1 MCTTRT
7 PKPVEVQSSTKAE
20 KRVQI
25 LRNPYLDGVD
35 PSRRAQQVGVGSF
48 RIDRGSGTARVP
60 NQRPTRGASPVAPM
74 VPAGTPAPTPS
85 IIDQLG
91 PVSGRGLMYRA
102 LQISRSAA

>member
-7 PKPVEVQSSTKAE
+7 PKPVTVQSKAE

-74 VPAGTPAPTPS
+74 VPAGTPVAPVPS